1 MRRSRSAF
9 TLIELLVVIAII
21 ALLVSIL
28 LPGLGKARLAAKKT
42 GSLNNLRQINI
53 AARQYQ
59 DDNRSYMPIT
69 PAYSPR
75 TASANPLSFPGWCT
89 WSFGGKNC
97 DGARWAGTIFD
108 IEAADRPLNPYL
120 YPDMLWD
127 PPSPT
132 ATLGGADQARKIQ
145 QAEVFKDPGDKFTNQ
160 GPEWPREGRISSY
173 DDVGTSYHWSYWWY
187 YNPPPGVAVGVASW
201 RYGLRQMAIGD
212 AFMSSRYVWVYDET
226 ADIIVNDDNRIP
238 ENVVN
243 GYGEINRAVS
253 GFLDG
258 HAAYITYIRRSLTG
272 PDYTL
277 LFRSQR
283 R

>member
-1 MRRSRSAF
+1 MRRSRSGF

-21 ALLVSIL
+21 ALLLSIL

-53 AARQYQ
+53 GARQYQ

-69 PAYSPR
+69 PAYPGR
-75 TASANPLSFPGWCT
+75 TANANPTSFPGWCT

-97 DGARWAGTIFD
+97 DGQHWSGSMFD

-132 ATLGGADQARKIQ
+132 TVLGGTSLARKNQ

-160 GPEWPREGRISSY
+160 GNEWPREGKISSY

-187 YNPPPGVAVGVASW
+187 YNPPPGVSVGVQSW

-226 ADIIVNDDNRIP
+226 ADIIVNDDPRIP
-238 ENVVN
+238 DQVIN
-243 GYGEINRAVS
+243 GYGEINKAVS

-258 HAAYITYIRRSLTG
+258 HAAYITYIRESLTG

-277 LFRSQR
+277 LFSYQR